1 MHPLQEVKV
10 VRRKRQAA
18 LTALHLRETHSL
30 FLQNR
35 ALNENTKLDKVIHAC
50 GDYPEGATGLG
61 ELENRKNRRMKRD
74 FPFHNQ
80 LVVIPTGEEIRV
92 R

>member
-1 MHPLQEVKV
+1 M
-10 VRRKRQAA
+10 VRRKRLPAV
-18 LTALHLRETHSL
+18 TALQMRETHTQ

-35 ALNENTKLDKVIHAC
+35 ALNENTKLDNVIHAC
-50 GDYPEGATGLG
+50 GDYPEGATGSV
-61 ELENRKNRRMKRD
+61 ELENRDNRRMNRD

-80 LVVIPTGEEIRV
+80 LVATPTGEEIRV